1 MVFQFEI
8 VVFLILIFLF
18 LSLNFLKITFSICS
32 LGLMIALIV
41 KLRHIFNIFQQVLR
55 GLKRVTSDF
64 FLYNNFLYLLAI
76 LELIIFITQYFVLTL
91 CKTYLSA
98 HYNIL
103 LHFFSFIQLLILI
116 FDIRP
121 FFWINK
127 LRRKGILLC

>member
-8 VVFLILIFLF
+8 VVFLIFIFLF

-32 LGLMIALIV
+32 LGLVIALIIE
-41 KLRHIFNIFQQVLR
+41 LRHIFNIFQQVLR
-55 GLKRVTSDF
+55 GFKRVTSDF
-64 FLYNNFLYLLAI
+64 FLNNNFLYLLAI
-76 LELIIFITQYFVLTL
+76 LELIIFITQYFILTL

-103 LHFFSFIQLLILI
+103 PHFFSFIHFLILI

-121 FFWINK
+121 LFRICK